1 MTNGNNTA
9 RFTAP
14 NIAAVLRALPD
25 TDGTY
30 HDVIRQVS
38 EYGVA
43 LCQSTLGKW
52 VSSGRSDI
60 KANRRQTAYARFA
73 LKYDQLKREHCTA
86 DANRTREFDLALQIL
101 EGTCDCATR
110 RARSPTAP
118 SPTPAGSARTSRTKD
133 DRPGDRRKGH
143 PPSTPPPTE

>member
-1 MTNGNNTA
+1 MANSTNV

-14 NIAAVLRALPD
+14 NIAAVMRALPD

-43 LCQSTLGKW
+43 LSPTTLGKW

-60 KANRRQTAYARFA
+60 RANRRQTAYARFA
-73 LKYDQLKREHCTA
+73 QKYDQLKRDHHTA
-86 DANRTREFDLALQIL
+86 DANRNREFDLALQIL
-101 EGTCDCATR
+101 ERTCDCGNQKMTLPDGTLGDACRQCQDIQDQGRPPR
-110 RARSPTAP
+110 R
-118 SPTPAGSARTSRTKD
+118 
-133 DRPGDRRKGH
+133 
-143 PPSTPPPTE
+143 ST

>member
-1 MTNGNNTA
+1 MTNSNNTV

-14 NIAAVLRALPD
+14 NIAAVLSALPE

-43 LCQSTLGKW
+43 LSPSTLSKW
-52 VSSGRSDI
+52 VSTGRADI

-73 LKYDQLKREHCTA
+73 QKYDQLKREHCA
-86 DANRTREFDLALQIL
+86 VDANRTREFDLALQIL
-101 EGTCDCATR
+101 ERICDCGNEEIILPDGTLSDTCRQCQDLKDHGRPTR
-110 RARSPTAP
+110 R
-118 SPTPAGSARTSRTKD
+118 
-133 DRPGDRRKGH
+133 
-143 PPSTPPPTE
+143 ST

>member
-1 MTNGNNTA
+1 MANDNKTA

-43 LCQSTLGKW
+43 LSPTTLGKW
-52 VSSGRSDI
+52 VSKGRSDI
-60 KANRRQTAYARFA
+60 KANKRQTAYARFA
-73 LKYDQLKREHCTA
+73 LKYDKLKREHCAAA
-86 DANRTREFDLALQIL
+86 DNRTREFDLALQIL
-101 EGTCDCATR
+101 ERTCDCGNEKTILPDGTLADTCR
-110 RARSPTAP
+110 QCQDLEDQGRPPRRSP
-118 SPTPAGSARTSRTKD
+118 
-133 DRPGDRRKGH
+133 
-143 PPSTPPPTE
+143 

>member
-1 MTNGNNTA
+1 MANDNYTP

-43 LCQSTLGKW
+43 LSPSTLSKW
-52 VSSGRSDI
+52 VSNGRADI

-73 LKYDQLKREHCTA
+73 QKYDQLKREHCVA

-101 EGTCDCATR
+101 ERSCDCGNEKIVLPDGTLADSCRQCQDLEDHGRPPR
-110 RARSPTAP
+110 R
-118 SPTPAGSARTSRTKD
+118 
-133 DRPGDRRKGH
+133 
-143 PPSTPPPTE
+143 ST

>member
-1 MTNGNNTA
+1 MANDNYTP

-43 LCQSTLGKW
+43 LSPTTLGKW
-52 VSSGRSDI
+52 VSNGRADL
-60 KANRRQTAYARFA
+60 KANKRQTAYARFA
-73 LKYDQLKREHCTA
+73 LKFDQLRREHHTA

-101 EGTCDCATR
+101 ERTCDCGNEKIILPNDTLAHTCRQCQDMEDQGRPAR
-110 RARSPTAP
+110 R
-118 SPTPAGSARTSRTKD
+118 
-133 DRPGDRRKGH
+133 
-143 PPSTPPPTE
+143 ST

>member
-1 MTNGNNTA
+1 MANDNYST

-14 NIAAVLRALPD
+14 NIAAVLRALPE

-43 LCQSTLGKW
+43 LSPSTLGKW
-52 VSSGRSDI
+52 ISNGRADI
-60 KANRRQTAYARFA
+60 KANKRQTAYARFA
-73 LKYDQLKREHCTA
+73 QKYDQLKREHCAA

-101 EGTCDCATR
+101 ERTCDCGNEKIISPDGTLADACRQCQDLEGQGRPPR
-110 RARSPTAP
+110 R
-118 SPTPAGSARTSRTKD
+118 
-133 DRPGDRRKGH
+133 
-143 PPSTPPPTE
+143 ST

>member
-1 MTNGNNTA
+1 MVNDNYTP

-30 HDVIRQVS
+30 HNVIRQIS

-43 LCQSTLGKW
+43 LSPSTLGKW
-52 VSSGRSDI
+52 VSNGRADL

-73 LKYDQLKREHCTA
+73 QKYDQLKREHCAA
-86 DANRTREFDLALQIL
+86 DANHAHEFDLTINML
-101 EGTCDCATR
+101 ERTCDCGNEKKTQEIPLPR
-110 RARSPTAP
+110 I
-118 SPTPAGSARTSRTKD
+118 
-133 DRPGDRRKGH
+133 
-143 PPSTPPPTE
+143 

>member
-1 MTNGNNTA
+1 MANGSNTA

-14 NIAAVLRALPD
+14 NIAAVLKALLD

-52 VSSGRSDI
+52 VSKGRSDI

-73 LKYDQLKREHCTA
+73 LQYDQLKREHCTA

-101 EGTCDCATR
+101 EGTCDCGNEKVTLPDGSLADTCR
-110 RARSPTAP
+110 QCKDLEDQGRSP
-118 SPTPAGSARTSRTKD
+118 
-133 DRPGDRRKGH
+133 RR
-143 PPSTPPPTE
+143 ST